1 MAGYT
6 LDAGALIAI
15 ERRERSL
22 EIRLQGALDQ
32 DETIVIPAG
41 VLAQVWRG
49 GHRQA
54 RLAGFLAIEGVEI
67 EPLDEETARSAG
79 VICGVRSTSDVVDAS
94 VVVCARTHGHR
105 VITSDPDDLARLDP
119 QLELIVV

>member
-15 ERRERSL
+15 ERRERLL
-22 EIRLQGALDQ
+22 EVRLQGALDQ
-32 DETIVIPAG
+32 NERIVIPAG

-49 GHRQA
+49 GRRQA

-67 EPLDEETARSAG
+67 EPLDKDSARAAG
-79 VICGVRSTSDVVDAS
+79 VICGIRSASDIVDAS
-94 VVVCARTHGHR
+94 VVVCARAYGHR

-119 QLELIVV
+119 KLELIVI